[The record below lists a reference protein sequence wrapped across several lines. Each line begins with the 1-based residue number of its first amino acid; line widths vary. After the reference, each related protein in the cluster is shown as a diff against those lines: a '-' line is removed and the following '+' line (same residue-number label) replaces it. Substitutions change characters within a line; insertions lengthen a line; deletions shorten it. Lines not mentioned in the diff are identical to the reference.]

1 MVTVTIT
8 NSVLFPF
15 LEGTGREGITLSC
28 LVNIDMSHHMI
39 WLFIGDNGGYP
50 KCFISLSAPIKREVT
65 DVLRPKQKLCFLF
78 ITPCSELKQ
87 HLKLERDQQ
96 FQDKQAHT
104 VKTLNLA
111 LNTYLTLDA
120 DSRAE
125 IGGGSYKI
133 FIKLNSLMLIRLSLF
148 KFLNSVKQ
156 HANKG
161 HT

>member
-8 NSVLFPF
+8 NRVLFPI

-28 LVNIDMSHHMI
+28 LVNIDMIHMI

-104 VKTLNLA
+104 VKTFHLA
-111 LNTYLTLDA
+111 LN
-120 DSRAE
+120 
-125 IGGGSYKI
+125 
-133 FIKLNSLMLIRLSLF
+133 
-148 KFLNSVKQ
+148 
-156 HANKG
+156 
-161 HT
+161 